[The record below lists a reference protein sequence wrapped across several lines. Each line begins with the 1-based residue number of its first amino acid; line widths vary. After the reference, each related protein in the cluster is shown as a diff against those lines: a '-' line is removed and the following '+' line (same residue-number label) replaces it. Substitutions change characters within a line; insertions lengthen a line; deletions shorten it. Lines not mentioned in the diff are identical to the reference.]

1 MAAGRSSQAGFG
13 CVAPS
18 NLDSRFYNIGLEGL
32 ANHHCRQ
39 LSGDNVPT
47 IIGFTAINTPQSL
60 SDRESSHVPRN
71 ELSNSVKPSQ
81 RKKQKLSFKPVST
94 IQRAPRPREPRQ
106 SRGSQMPGK
115 QEIGG
120 LSEVFSITKPSRLNR
135 LEPIKA
141 NKTRKTGE
149 STVSPEP
156 YDLGQTYQAECPWE
170 NARSPTS
177 NAENKNELVHQD
189 SPNLHLTSSFTF
201 QDGSRQRKDC
211 YPEAGFQDRNS
222 EQQNPLQDDGSALLD
237 SSPQDSEELS
247 SLTMHQNVNN
257 NESPRSALGLQPN
270 REDTLHICTETTKKE
285 FNQSEDPNFDEDDSD
300 EFPLSSDEFPLNSEN
315 FPLDV
320 EDFRSDSR
328 DNFPLK
334 IDDATSSID
343 ECFSWSDADLEEM
356 IQLTDASHELGSSGY
371 NPAFEGTTNE
381 PWLVDSNEDIDML
394 CSMYAS
400 DSPKS
405 TSYKDGNES
414 FDIAMNRVDAVS
426 SSPHLDFT
434 SRSNDTCFIVPTE
447 NAKIHDIDSHHHLED
462 NYEDGQLENE
472 LSRLTTTAHSGL
484 QDTSSP
490 ATSITP
496 NDGVQPVS
504 RIAVTFPKQSS
515 PSKQKGDIP
524 HLVPFDTQGK
534 PIPFVRPPFTKLI
547 RDRSPIV
554 GLSCRMV
561 LRICFR
567 LGEALNA
574 AAIASRSNVDTIIEL
589 YANVVASKREMG
601 SFKQTF
607 TFADIF
613 MHERPPFLHGTY
625 ALWRGVE
632 LWDHDSRAF
641 LGENNGGK
649 MARVIGR
656 INRNE
661 EKTGWIMAIMNIW
674 QVDWE
679 DIGIAK
685 GIVCL

>member
-1 MAAGRSSQAGFG
+1 M
-13 CVAPS
+13 
-18 NLDSRFYNIGLEGL
+18 
-32 ANHHCRQ
+32 ANHYCRQ

-47 IIGFTAINTPQSL
+47 IIGFTAINTLQSL
-60 SDRESSHVPRN
+60 PDRESIYVPRH
-71 ELSNSVKPSQ
+71 EPSNSVKPSQ
-81 RKKQKLSFKPVST
+81 TKKQKPSSKPVSA
-94 IQRAPRPREPRQ
+94 IQRARKPRQ

-115 QEIGG
+115 QETGG
-120 LSEVFSITKPSRLNR
+120 LSEVFSITKPNRVNR

-141 NKTRKTGE
+141 NKTSRTGE
-149 STVSPEP
+149 SPVGPEP
-156 YDLGQTYQAECPWE
+156 YGLGQTYQAECPWE
-170 NARSPTS
+170 NTKPPTL
-177 NAENKNELVHQD
+177 NAKNKKESVHQD
-189 SPNLHLTSSFTF
+189 SPNLYLTSRFTF
-201 QDGSRQRKDC
+201 QDGARQRKDC
-211 YPEAGFQDRNS
+211 YPEVNFQDRNFNRPK
-222 EQQNPLQDDGSALLD
+222 NPLQDNVFTLLD
-237 SSPQDSEELS
+237 SNPQDCEELS

-270 REDTLHICTETTKKE
+270 REDGLPICTEITKKE
-285 FNQSEDPNFDEDDSD
+285 LNQSEDPNFDEYDSD
-300 EFPLSSDEFPLNSEN
+300 EFPLSSDEFPLNVEN
-315 FPLDV
+315 FH
-320 EDFRSDSR
+320 SDSR
-328 DNFPLK
+328 GSFSLK
-334 IDDATSSID
+334 IDDATSSVD
-343 ECFSWSDADLEEM
+343 ECFPWSDADLEEM

-371 NPAFEGTTNE
+371 NPAFEETTNE

-434 SRSNDTCFIVPTE
+434 SRSNDTCFIAPTE
-447 NAKIHDIDSHHHLED
+447 NAKIHDIDSHPQLED
-462 NYEDGQLENE
+462 DYEDGQLENE
-472 LSRLTTTAHSGL
+472 LSKLTTTAHSGS

-490 ATSITP
+490 APSIIP
-496 NDGVQPVS
+496 NNGVEPAS
-504 RIAVTFPKQSS
+504 PIAVTFPRQSS
-515 PSKQKGDIP
+515 SSKPKGDIP

-547 RDRSPIV
+547 RDRSPII
-554 GLSCRMV
+554 GLSGRMV

-574 AAIASRSNVDTIIEL
+574 AAIASRSNIDTIIEL
-589 YANVVASKREMG
+589 YANVVASRREMG

-613 MHERPPFLHGTY
+613 MHEKPPFLHGTY

-641 LGENNGGK
+641 LGENNMGK
-649 MARVIGR
+649 MARIVGR